1 MAETTAD
8 VRRDIELTRERMSD
22 TLAQLEQKLN
32 VMQVVRDH
40 PWPALALAL
49 GAGFALAGSRADVKA
64 AAATVR
70 ATGGASS
77 KVGEVLDDLAAS
89 VITGV
94 SSAFQDRIDGLVNE
108 LKSAIGASNTGGRAA
123 ARTVGA
129 TRSDAESRT
138 AERSDVGDRVVD
150 RADRQLLGVDDGARR
165 GSTGDQLL
173 GIDLP
178 AQDSGAIRGA

>member
-8 VRRDIELTRERMSD
+8 VRRDIELTRERMST

-49 GAGFALAGSRADVKA
+49 GAGFALAGSKADVKA

-70 ATGGASS
+70 ATGGAAN
-77 KVGEVLDDLAAS
+77 KLGEVLDDLAAS
-89 VITGV
+89 VIGGV
-94 SSAFQDRIDGLVNE
+94 TTALHSRADALVSE
-108 LKSAIGASNTGGRAA
+108 FKQAIGAPAAGTTSGARLSAAAPEADGRSRAA
-123 ARTVGA
+123 
-129 TRSDAESRT
+129 
-138 AERSDVGDRVVD
+138 DVAVD
-150 RADRQLLGVDDGARR
+150 RADRQVLGMDNAARR
-165 GSTGDQLL
+165 GGSDQLL

-178 AQDSGAIRGA
+178 AQDSGAVAATGSPRAG